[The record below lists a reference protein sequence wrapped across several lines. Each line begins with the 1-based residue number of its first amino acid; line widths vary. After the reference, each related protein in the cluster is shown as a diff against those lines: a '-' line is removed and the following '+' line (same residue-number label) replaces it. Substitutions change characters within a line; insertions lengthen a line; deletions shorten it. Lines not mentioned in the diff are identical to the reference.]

1 MRRTI
6 AVLFCATLAMA
17 VGAVAAPPPGL
28 SPYGKIAWNFE
39 ALARSYYGT
48 AEVCADSRTTARNYT
63 ARTCASVPEADQYVY
78 EPVFAVPTQ
87 SAFKL
92 TRRSPSQK
100 AIGNVQ
106 PLELGG
112 YHVLCRSGSWLA
124 ENSFGGWICT

>member
-87 SAFKL
+87 SAFNK
-92 TRRSPSQK
+92 TPSILNPK
-100 AIGNVQ
+100 FAIPRFVRG
-106 PLELGG
+106 
-112 YHVLCRSGSWLA
+112 SGVREREA
-124 ENSFGGWICT
+124 